1 MRSTR
6 LYQQHGEGGGGII
19 PVIRSPEK
27 EGPYSLVDLPVGV
40 GGGGNVLSV
49 NTSATVAVPEYTREI
64 QSGEGATFTTASLIE
79 NPDQLD
85 LSQEEGVL
93 LGSISTFPAY
103 SFSDDSFAGGSYSF
117 TMSVG
122 WQSVYVPAEGSATS
136 HKVDNAGKVAVKT
149 VEYAD
154 QTSDTL
160 AHYQGATATTIF
172 PNTETSTETMNK
184 LESVG
189 LYKAI
194 DLLCEGPI
202 EGLCDMFGNVTPLT
216 TVPQLNENA
225 FKGIYLNDVPVKNS
239 TSDTLNYIR
248 IYAEFKKGTL
258 RQKVMSSLGGDVYN
272 LAPQKSL
279 SFGVAAQTFNKRTSL
294 PGLNKDQFK
303 QTFMH
308 TFPQLVQGGP
318 SASENTSTIEY
329 VDTVTF
335 YAPSKGGESADAP
348 LIYEFEEKL
357 STGHDAITSANA
369 NDPAIFT
376 SRIEGQNQEMVDRI
390 AKAIN
395 INPVKFQHVITNDAV
410 TDVEVNFSVDQLGFR
425 NTDDVA
431 ALPINNTLVYMG
443 KISYVGDERLLG
455 DGGSAI
461 YLIIPITGVATTQYM
476 RAGQFKL
483 PPSSGGQ
490 DRQVTFVLASQEPT
504 AEELAGGKLTKRG
517 GIAAI
522 TEIVD
527 LKLTYPHSALMGT
540 LIDAR
545 AFAGIPKRSYDVKL
559 AQIQLPD
566 NYDPNSRTYRG
577 NWGGEF
583 GLTRRWSNNPAW
595 VFYDMITNP
604 RYGLGKYG
612 FDGEQIDKWT
622 LYSIS
627 KYCDELVET
636 GYQAAETPLDFK
648 LAANGAVLYIDNS
661 VNKLGSTQLKS
672 MLPRG
677 AIVALYKLKKADGTE
692 VRQGYRRRIGTTRF
706 LSDPHDRLEVSIH
719 DVFNVVGIFRDFPH
733 LVSLYNEYR
742 KTAPTV
748 TPNEWLLVHLN
759 QQQENSPDER
769 DAFSKEFLQGFGL
782 PNDITEGKIV
792 IEKQGKPVLE
802 PRFTANIYFDKEQ
815 EAFNLLNDLAAIF
828 RGMVYWNNGYI
839 FASSD
844 QYKEAIMVFNNTSV
858 KDGVFTYSGSSKTTR
873 FTSALVRYNDQFDSY
888 KPKVEYVED
897 APALRKYGYLEKKV
911 VALGVTSRTQA
922 QRLGKWLLYTNQ
934 LETDLVQFTT
944 GTEATCLRPG
954 DVIKIQDNLKSVKRY
969 GGRIKGVTPANFQLT
984 LDKGIYEDVAGEK
997 ITLITPRPQKAVR
1010 ELSAA
1015 AVQKLELND
1024 RSGFSQAEVDE
1035 TRAPQITQFTIS
1047 SIGPSDS
1054 SVGGVQ
1060 NDLVTVTDS
1069 GESDFSNVKIGTI
1082 WSVQNTASSV
1092 EIEEI
1097 EYRVI
1102 SIAEQ
1107 SPGQY
1112 LLTAL
1117 MYESSKFDAIDQAK
1131 NLSATQQSKSE
1142 MTVITDSDR
1151 PSALSLEKTEGGSAE
1166 RPLQTT
1172 EDVGEGVPYYQFR
1185 FTDDVDGLLDD
1196 FEAKDKMK
1204 KYKVDFTEA
1213 AQGTPSSV
1221 TAWLAKV
1228 TVGGDT
1234 KQAVLSGR
1242 DNTVFYILIGSAL
1255 NQQGYSY
1262 DIIPLNK
1269 DGVPAP
1275 DAARIPPGGIIP

>member
-6 LYQQHGEGGGGII
+6 LYQQHADGGGGII
-19 PVIRSPEK
+19 PVIRFPEK
-27 EGPYSLVDLPVGV
+27 EGPYSIIDLPVGV

-49 NTSATVAVPEYTREI
+49 NTSATVALPVYTPSVQNE
-64 QSGEGATFTTASLIE
+64 EGAAFTTASLIE

-85 LSQEEGVL
+85 VSQEEGVL
-93 LGSISTFPAY
+93 LGSISVFPAY
-103 SFSDDSFAGGSYSF
+103 SFSDDSFAGGSFSF
-117 TMSVG
+117 TVNLG
-122 WQSVYVPAEGSATS
+122 WTVEAGDYATPF
-136 HKVDNAGKVAVKT
+136 KVDTEGKVAVKT

-160 AHYQGATATTIF
+160 EHYQGATATTIF
-172 PNTETSTETMNK
+172 PNTETSTETLNK

-189 LYKAI
+189 IYKAI

-216 TVPQLNENA
+216 TVAQLNENA
-225 FKGIYLNDVPVKNS
+225 FKGVYLNDVPVKNS

-258 RQKVMSSLGGDVYN
+258 RQKVMSSLEGDVYS
-272 LAPQKSL
+272 LASQKSL

-303 QTFMH
+303 QIFTQ
-308 TFPQLVQGGP
+308 TLPQEVTGP
-318 SASENTSTIEY
+318 INADTTTEY
-329 VDTVTF
+329 VDTVAF
-335 YAPSKGGESADAP
+335 YAPSKGGKSGDAAS
-348 LIYEFEEKL
+348 LYKFETKYEE
-357 STGHDAITSANA
+357 HHAITSANA

-376 SRIEGQNQEMVDRI
+376 SRIEGKNQEMVDHI
-390 AKAIN
+390 AAAIN

-425 NTDDVA
+425 NTDDPA

-461 YLIIPITGVATTQYM
+461 YLMIPITGVATTQYM

-504 AEELAGGKLTKRG
+504 AEELASGKLTKRG
-517 GIAAI
+517 GIASI

-545 AFAGIPKRSYDVKL
+545 AFSGIPKRSYDVKL

-648 LAANGAVLYIDNS
+648 LTASGAVVYISDS
-661 VNKLGSTQLKS
+661 VNRLGSTQLRS
-672 MLPRG
+672 MFPPG
-677 AIVALYKLKKADGTE
+677 GVVALYKLKKADGTE
-692 VRQGYRRRIGTTRF
+692 IRQGYRRRIGTTRF
-706 LSDPHDRLEVSIH
+706 LSDPHNRLEVSIH
-719 DVFNVVGIFRDFPH
+719 DVFNVVGIFRDFPS
-733 LVSLYNEYR
+733 LVSAYNEYR
-742 KTAPTV
+742 KTAPTI
-748 TPNEWLLVHLN
+748 TPNEWLLLHLN
-759 QQQENSPDER
+759 QQQEKAPKER
-769 DAFSKEFLQGFGL
+769 DAFSKEFSQGFGL

-792 IEKQGKPVLE
+792 VEKQGKPVLE

-944 GTEATCLRPG
+944 GTEVTCLRPG

-984 LDKGIYEDVAGEK
+984 LDKGIYEDVTGEK

-1015 AVQKLELND
+1015 AVQKLESND
-1024 RSGFSQAEVDE
+1024 RSGFSQAEVNE
-1035 TRAPQITQFTIS
+1035 THAPQITQFTIS
-1047 SIGPSDS
+1047 SVGPSDS

-1069 GESDFSNVKIGTI
+1069 GENDFSNVKIGTI
-1082 WSVQNTASSV
+1082 WSLQNTTSSV

-1102 SIAEQ
+1102 SITEQ

-1112 LLTAL
+1112 MLTAL

-1142 MTVITDSDR
+1142 MTIIADSDR
-1151 PSALSLEKTEGGSAE
+1151 PSALPLEKTEGGSAE
-1166 RPLQTT
+1166 RPLQET
-1172 EDVGEGVPYYQFR
+1172 EDVGEGVPYYHFR

-1228 TVGGDT
+1228 TVGGET

-1242 DNTVFYILIGSAL
+1242 NNTIFYILIGSAL

-1262 DIIPLNK
+1262 DITPLNK

-1275 DAARIPPGGIIP
+1275 DAARIPPGGITP